1 MMDRRRLPAEFT
13 QTRLQTNKRVIHPA
27 MLCTFPLLVVFLAA
41 TSILWPALARD
52 TMDPSR
58 CKQGDPV
65 HIIAFGDSLTAGLG
79 LTRKAAF
86 PYQLEKA
93 LKARGHN
100 VMIANA
106 GVSGETTSGG
116 LARFNWT
123 IVPQTDAVIL
133 ELGANDA
140 LRGLS
145 PEKAQKNLDEI
156 IRRLKARKIAVL
168 LTGMRALRNWG
179 GGYEKAFN
187 PIFGRL
193 SKKHGTLLFPFFIEG
208 VALDPKLNQA
218 DGLHPNAAG
227 VAQIVQRILPKTED
241 LLKRAKALCDELATN
256 THSTN

>member
-1 MMDRRRLPAEFT
+1 MDQKRAHSGTAQIRSNTKKQSALKATITSFT
-13 QTRLQTNKRVIHPA
+13 AL
-27 MLCTFPLLVVFLAA
+27 MVFF
-41 TSILWPALARD
+41 ALAHVLKPAHAKD
-52 TMDPSR
+52 TMDPGR

-79 LTRKAAF
+79 LTKKAAF

-179 GGYEKAFN
+179 GDYENAFN
-187 PIFGRL
+187 PIFERL
-193 SKKHGTLLFPFFIEG
+193 SAKHDTLLYPFFLEG
-208 VALDPKLNQA
+208 VALDPKLNQS
-218 DGLHPNAAG
+218 DGLHPNTQG
-227 VAQIVQRILPKTED
+227 VLHIVKRILPKAEE
-241 LLKRAKALCDELATN
+241 LLARAKALCDVRESKVKSSN
-256 THSTN
+256 